1 MRKPWTKPLTATGL
15 LACIGLTAWTH
26 AGTEAHRAPP
36 LAALGTESLCA
47 AASGLPP
54 GWGSDARAGMVRV
67 PDGEFVFGSTRGY
80 PDERP
85 ASAHREKV
93 RGFWIDRTEVTNAQ
107 FERFVRATGYVT
119 QAEREGAAVV
129 FHRPGQEEL
138 EARPYAWWRYVRG
151 ANWKQPEGPSA
162 DGAVPP
168 APPAN
173 QPVTMITRAD
183 ALAYARWLGRD
194 LPTEAEWEYAAKGG
208 REDDALDA
216 APVDADGKPTANF
229 WQGPFP
235 LADAAQD
242 GHAGL
247 APVGCYAA
255 NGFGLFDTIGN
266 AWEWTGDA
274 YTGARQ
280 PHANGDPAAV
290 APGAGQRRPNEP
302 TVIKGGSFLCSP
314 SYCVRYR
321 ASARE
326 SQEAD
331 LGASHIGFRTVL
343 RDA

>member
-1 MRKPWTKPLTATGL
+1 MPGNWSKPLTVAGL
-15 LACIGLTAWTH
+15 LACIGLAAWTE
-26 AGTEAHRAPP
+26 AGSGAVASPQS
-36 LAALGTESLCA
+36 ALGSESLCA
-47 AASGLPP
+47 SADGLPE
-54 GWGSDARAGMVRV
+54 GWGTDVRAGMVRV

-85 ASAHREKV
+85 ATAHREAV
-93 RGFWIDRTEVTNAQ
+93 RGFWIDSTEVTNAQ
-107 FERFVRATGYVT
+107 FGSFVRATGYVT
-119 QAEREGAAVV
+119 QAEREGAAAV
-129 FHRPGQEEL
+129 FHRPDQAEL
-138 EARPYAWWRYVRG
+138 DARPYAWWRYVRG
-151 ANWKQPEGPSA
+151 ANWRQPGGPA
-162 DGAVPP
+162 VDGTAPAGPP
-168 APPAN
+168 PN
-173 QPVTMITRAD
+173 LPVTMITRAD

-208 REDDALDA
+208 RDDAALDD
-216 APVDADGKPTANF
+216 APVDGNGRPTANF

-255 NGFGLFDTIGN
+255 NAFGLYDTIGN
-266 AWEWTGDA
+266 AWEWTKDP

-280 PHANGDPAAV
+280 PHANGDTSAV
-290 APGAGQRRPNEP
+290 AAAAGARRANEP
-302 TVIKGGSFLCSP
+302 AVIKGGSFLCSP

-321 ASARE
+321 AAARE

-343 RDA
+343 RVL